1 MSSFSAMIR
10 DFHDKFDPSL
20 GSGKDFLDKR
30 MAMLAEEV
38 RETAEASDDLAAT
51 PESLEAKAA
60 LVKELTDVLFVA
72 CGTLHQLGVSS
83 DEAFAEVFNSNMSKT
98 PSPEKFGK
106 AIKGPAYKPADM
118 MKLMG
123 VRDAG

>member
-1 MSSFSAMIR
+1 MSTIGEMIR
-10 DFHDKFDPSL
+10 DFHLKFDPSL

-38 RETAEASDDLAAT
+38 REVAEASAEFANT

-72 CGTLHQLGVSS
+72 TGTLYQLGVSS
-83 DEAFAEVFNSNMSKT
+83 DEAYAEVFASNMSKT
-98 PSPEKFGK
+98 PNPEKFGK
-106 AIKGPAYKPADM
+106 AIKGPDYKPADM

-123 VRDAG
+123 VKNAG